1 MPHAVTIVNDSDVS
15 HTVSAMA
22 SFDGPQ
28 PLLSGISARLR
39 E

>member
-15 HTVSAMA
+15 DTVSAMV

-28 PLLSGISARLR
+28 PLRNSHSCR
-39 E
+39 